1 MASKEKREEI
11 FSSYPIPK
19 AVAALA
25 IPSVLSSIVNVI
37 YNMADTYFVSLMK
50 DTNATAAVSLTMPVF
65 LFFVAF
71 GNIFGVGG
79 SAYISR
85 SMGEGKKDKVKKIS
99 SFSIFSSILAGIIL
113 LALILIFV
121 KPLIAALGS
130 TSDVVYGYAYDYLK
144 YIAIGGPMIVTSIT
158 ASNLVRGEG
167 AAKESMI
174 GMMIGTITN
183 IILDPIMILTL
194 NMGVGGAAI
203 ATVIGNIASVIYYA
217 VYLMKGNSN
226 LSCNPARFTIREG
239 IARNVI
245 PVGIPAAINNILM
258 SVKKARPHHQI
269 YIRPNKHLQNE
280 KQLSLY

>member
-130 TSDVVYGYAYDYLK
+130 TSDVVYGYAYGICKPCWRKMQLASEQVFLLPGGVS
-144 YIAIGGPMIVTSIT
+144 IAIWW
-158 ASNLVRGEG
+158 
-167 AAKESMI
+167 
-174 GMMIGTITN
+174 
-183 IILDPIMILTL
+183 
-194 NMGVGGAAI
+194 
-203 ATVIGNIASVIYYA
+203 
-217 VYLMKGNSN
+217 
-226 LSCNPARFTIREG
+226 
-239 IARNVI
+239 
-245 PVGIPAAINNILM
+245 
-258 SVKKARPHHQI
+258 
-269 YIRPNKHLQNE
+269 
-280 KQLSLY
+280 